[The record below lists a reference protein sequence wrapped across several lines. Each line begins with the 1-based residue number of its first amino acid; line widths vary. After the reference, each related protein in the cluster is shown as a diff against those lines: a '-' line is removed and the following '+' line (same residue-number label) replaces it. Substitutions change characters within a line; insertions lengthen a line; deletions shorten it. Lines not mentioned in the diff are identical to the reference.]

1 MNWIDLVVIAIILVL
16 AWIGLKKGI
25 VYSVFKLA
33 SFFISAVLS
42 AKLYPI
48 IAKILS
54 NSQVFHSIK
63 KGIYHNL
70 MLRHEALSLPFD
82 AAAKATAQSVVD
94 GLSLP
99 GFMKGMIKNS
109 LLKSLPSL
117 TELIDVSTIMDSLS
131 DVLAH
136 MIVDIISLII
146 MFVAVRVGLFVL
158 ERVLKGVTSLPI
170 VKQADK
176 AGGFILGALEGL
188 LTVYI
193 VFAILIMFSAS
204 PKFQGVFEAIESSTV
219 AKVLYHNNFIV
230 DWMFPKDVIV

>member
-1 MNWIDLVVIAIILVL
+1 MNWIDLVVIAIIWYWHGLGL
-16 AWIGLKKGI
+16 RKALFIQCLSWLLFHISSFIGK
-25 VYSVFKLA
+25 A
-33 SFFISAVLS
+33 LS
-42 AKLYPI
+42 I

-131 DVLAH
+131 DVLA
-136 MIVDIISLII
+136 I
-146 MFVAVRVGLFVL
+146 
-158 ERVLKGVTSLPI
+158 
-170 VKQADK
+170 
-176 AGGFILGALEGL
+176 
-188 LTVYI
+188 
-193 VFAILIMFSAS
+193 
-204 PKFQGVFEAIESSTV
+204 
-219 AKVLYHNNFIV
+219 
-230 DWMFPKDVIV
+230 